1 MTDMLEQKNK
11 LAYEKGRL
19 QSKVDQLQKEVEQLA
34 GAHTDSVGLGKMK
47 QALEA
52 KLNKVTIIPQDKKT
66 KCAYCH
72 CMVIWLMVAARNIE

>member
-34 GAHTDSVGLGKMK
+34 EAHTDSVGLGKMK

-52 KLNKVTIIPQDKKT
+52 KLNKVTIIPQD
-66 KCAYCH
+66 
-72 CMVIWLMVAARNIE
+72 